1 MQVVHILGLGR
12 VRQHGFRTVPSQRK
26 HQQITHTSQQVF
38 DESSRIE
45 SADHDF
51 LDNAVQGFA
60 VVIDYRI
67 HGLTDQCL
75 RREAEQGYSGI
86 MGDNAFDRTNHQ
98 LVKHG
103 QGISHGAATGA
114 HRQFQHTGLGLDAFL
129 VADRL
134 QVGTHD
140 FLRHQTERIVV
151 GARTDGAD
159 HLVWFGGGE
168 DEHHMFRRLFNDFK
182 QRIEALLRDHVG
194 LIENENLI
202 AVARRGETSAF
213 SQFSSIIHT
222 VVRGRIDFDHVDG
235 TRTAGG
241 QVLAAFAF
249 AAGVGSRPFGTVDAT
264 GQDTRGA
271 GFAAASRP

>member
-1 MQVVHILGLGR
+1 MR
-12 VRQHGFRTVPSQRK
+12 
-26 HQQITHTSQQVF
+26 
-38 DESSRIE
+38 
-45 SADHDF
+45 
-51 LDNAVQGFA
+51 
-60 VVIDYRI
+60 
-67 HGLTDQCL
+67 
-75 RREAEQGYSGI
+75 
-86 MGDNAFDRTNHQ
+86 
-98 LVKHG
+98 
-103 QGISHGAATGA
+103 
-114 HRQFQHTGLGLDAFL
+114 
-129 VADRL
+129 
-134 QVGTHD
+134 
-140 FLRHQTERIVV
+140 
-151 GARTDGAD
+151 AD